1 MSKPCILIVDDDR
14 TARVLLERIL
24 KRDGFGTIVC
34 GDGREALQ
42 VIVHDRPDLIVSDYD
57 MPEFTG
63 AQLCELIRQSDEPEL
78 ANLPFILLTAHGGE
92 EHEVESL
99 ESGANDFVA
108 KPVNPAILKARIE
121 THLRLHAL
129 RRELEVWR
137 QNHEADLEAARTTQR
152 AILPGRPAKAAGWDT
167 AAHYQPVIQVGG
179 DMYDWI
185 RLADGRW
192 LFWVSDATGHGA
204 SAALLTSLTK
214 LIFRHAASEQTG
226 AGDILR
232 AVNEEFFSV
241 FRGKSFMTA
250 ACVVVQPNSGTLV
263 FAGAGHPPLLIV
275 RHSEDAPMALPSQA
289 PPLGIVAGLG
299 VSETTA
305 ELQPGEIALLYS
317 DGLYAALDADGRHG
331 VPQDLGAV
339 LPRDA
344 ATAGEFV
351 ARTIAAVTG
360 DRAVSDDIAVIALR
374 RE

>member
-14 TARVLLERIL
+14 TARVLLQRIL
-24 KRDGFGTIVC
+24 EREGFRAIVC

-63 AQLCELIRQSDEPEL
+63 AQLCELLRQSDEPEL
-78 ANLPFILLTAHGGE
+78 ANTPFILLTAFGGA

-137 QNHEADLEAARTTQR
+137 QNHEADLEAARTTQQ
-152 AILPGRPAKAAGWDT
+152 AILPARAAKAAGWDT

-179 DMYDWI
+179 DMYDWL

-226 AGDILR
+226 PAEILR
-232 AVNEEFFSV
+232 AVNAEFFSV

-263 FAGAGHPPLLIV
+263 FAGAGHPPLLIL
-275 RHSEDAPMALPSQA
+275 RHTESAPTALSSQA
-289 PPLGIVAGLG
+289 PPLGIVAELG
-299 VSETTA
+299 ISETTA
-305 ELQPGEIALLYS
+305 ELASGETALLYT
-317 DGLYAALDADGRHG
+317 DGLYAALDAEGTHG
-331 VPQDLGAV
+331 VPHDLAAV
-339 LPRDA
+339 LPRGA
-344 ATAGEFV
+344 ATAKELV
-351 ARTIAAVTG
+351 SRTIAAVTG
-360 DRAVSDDIAVIALR
+360 DRAVADDIAVIALR